1 MTSSPSP
8 DPAPGTAVPAEIS
21 ATQMPEAA
29 ARRLG
34 SGAWSSGLS
43 VPDFASCVAM
53 GMDPVGFVQGFAV
66 MQWSWY
72 ANSYYRTAGGGGIG
86 GALGGGMGGMPGP
99 TARGQYSEGWQCP
112 HGFVG
117 GDHRMYGYNYEQSW
131 VEGNWSKGWALAFNR
146 MVEEATAIGAHG
158 VIGVVDEMHHL
169 AGTGAAEFRIRGTAV
184 VVRGVQPPPS
194 PFTTYLSGQKLVKLI
209 EAGFMPVSLAAS
221 LASVQ
226 MIGYCI
232 THYQMAGT
240 SAGNWS
246 GGMSGGVSGVH
257 SITQVGKAQ
266 RAARHIAR
274 EHIRRQLGSDTLHG
288 ASMTQFEQEVGEGD
302 LTIQCMI
309 KGTRVRRYK
318 DFDPLPAPEP
328 VVRLA

>member
-1 MTSSPSP
+1 
-8 DPAPGTAVPAEIS
+8 
-21 ATQMPEAA
+21 MPEAA
-29 ARRLG
+29 QRRLG
-34 SGAWSSGLS
+34 SGAWSSALS
-43 VPDFASCVAM
+43 VPDFASCVSM

-72 ANSYYRTAGGGGIG
+72 ANTYYRTMS
-86 GALGGGMGGMPGP
+86 GGGMAGMGGGSGMPGP

-117 GDHRMYGYNYEQSW
+117 GDHRMYGYNYEQTW
-131 VEGNWSKGWALAFNR
+131 VEGNWSKGWGLAFNR
-146 MVEEATAIGAHG
+146 MLEEATAIGAHG

-169 AGTGAAEFRIRGTAV
+169 PGTGAAEFRIRGTAV
-184 VVRGVQPPPS
+184 VVSGVEPPPA

-240 SAGNWS
+240 AAGNWS

-274 EHIRRQLGSDTLHG
+274 EHIRRQLGEDTLHG

-302 LTIQCMI
+302 MTIQCMI
-309 KGTRVRRYK
+309 RGTRVRRYK
-318 DFDPLPAPEP
+318 DFDPLPPPEP